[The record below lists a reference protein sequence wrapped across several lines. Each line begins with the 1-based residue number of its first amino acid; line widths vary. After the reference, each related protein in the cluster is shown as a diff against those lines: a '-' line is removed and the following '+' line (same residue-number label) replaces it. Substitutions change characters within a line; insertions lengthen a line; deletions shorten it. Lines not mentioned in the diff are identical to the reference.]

1 MKSVQRYVAFC
12 KIMEYGS
19 FTRAAE
25 ALGYTQ
31 AAVSQM
37 VASLE
42 NEFSL
47 KLLIRTRGGVKLT
60 PEGKQL
66 YPFIMRTMAAGREM
80 NEKAHEISGLN
91 AGEVRIGIFPSI
103 SQHILPQVIKRFRTL
118 YPEINFVLSQG
129 DNKSIPQMLKSGAID
144 FAFVYPAAATGFE
157 TKVLAHE
164 KILAVV
170 PENHRLAGA
179 DTVLLEKFADDPL
192 ILMEEGGKFNTIFDS
207 FQQIGKVPNVK
218 YRIQDDATILAMVE
232 AGLGITFLSSMAL
245 EHTTYKFRKILTMPS
260 IERIIAVAYEN
271 PAFLSIASKR
281 FINFLIENL
290 REFMSDQYI
299 EVADVDPIK

>member
-1 MKSVQRYVAFC
+1 MQRYIAFC

-80 NEKAHEISGLN
+80 QEKAHEISGLE
-91 AGEVRIGIFPSI
+91 AGQVRIGIFPSI
-103 SQHILPQVIKRFRTL
+103 SQHVLPKVIKKFRTI
-118 YPEINFVLSQG
+118 YPNINFVLYQG
-129 DNKSIPQMLKSGAID
+129 DNKAIPQWLKSGAID
-144 FAFVYPAAATGFE
+144 FAFVYPAAATGYE
-157 TKVLAHE
+157 TKVIAHE

-179 DTVLLEKFADDPL
+179 DTVLLEKFADDPI
-192 ILMEEGGKFNTIFDS
+192 ILMEEGGKFNTIYDS
-207 FQQIGKVPNVK
+207 FRQIGKTPNVK

-232 AGLGITFLSSMAL
+232 EGLGITFLSSMAL
-245 EHTTYKFRKILTMPS
+245 EHTTYKFRKILTVPS
-260 IERIIAVAYEN
+260 IERIISIAYEN
-271 PAFLSIASKR
+271 PAFLSMASKR

-290 REFMSDQYI
+290 QEFMSDKYI
-299 EVADVDPIK
+299 EVTDTDPIK